1 MKVDL
6 EYIYDT
12 NNAKVWSIELNK
24 NIITIKFGK
33 KGSILRIIKSTFKTE
48 KEAIN

>member
-6 EYIYDT
+6 QYIYDS

-33 KGSILRIIKSTFKTE
+33 KG
-48 KEAIN
+48 